1 MDETGA
7 DVPEYARLFVEGLKE
22 AGVGVVA
29 ALPESLLK
37 TVFRLCAEDNAIH
50 YVQVSNEADMPGI
63 CAGTYLAGGRAL
75 MIMENSGIR
84 QACEPIARLAYQH
97 AMPLVIAMSYRG
109 EWGEQNWWGHNHAQ
123 TMAPILD
130 SLRIPYRFVS
140 ALDEIKP
147 AIARAF
153 KHADGGNWPVALVFS
168 GECVELPDY
177 AKD

>member
-1 MDETGA
+1 MAETDP
-7 DVPEYARLFVEGLKE
+7 DVPEYARLFMEGLKE

-37 TVFRLCAEDNAIH
+37 SVFRLCADDNAIR

-84 QACEPIARLAYQH
+84 QACEPIARLAFQH
-97 AMPLVIAMSYRG
+97 AMPLVMVMSYRG
-109 EWGEQNWWGHNHAQ
+109 DWGEQNWWGHNHAQ

-130 SLRIPYRFVS
+130 SLRIPYRFVRE
-140 ALDEIKP
+140 LDEIKP
-147 AIARAF
+147 AIKGAF
-153 KHADGGNWPVALVFS
+153 KHTDGSNWPVALVFS
-168 GECVELPDY
+168 GNCVELPDY